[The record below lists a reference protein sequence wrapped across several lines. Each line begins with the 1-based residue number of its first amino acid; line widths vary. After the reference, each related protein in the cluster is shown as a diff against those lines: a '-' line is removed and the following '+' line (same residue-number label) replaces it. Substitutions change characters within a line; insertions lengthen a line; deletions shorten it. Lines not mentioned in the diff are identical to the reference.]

1 MTQEGNPYKA
11 PSSYTISVAP
21 AFQKGLGVI
30 QGCVPLGNTAVL
42 SYVSSYKW
50 DQSD

>member
-11 PSSYTISVAP
+11 PSSHTISVAL

-30 QGCVPLGNTAVL
+30 QGCGPLGNTAIL
-42 SYVSSYKW
+42 SYVWSYKW